1 MIRVI
6 RVIRVLFFPAWEWT
20 IENPE
25 WKMRGSE
32 RQSKMKIIPL
42 GTSSGKPTLR
52 RNVSALAVVGEG
64 EWWLFDCGEGT
75 QIQIARAG
83 ISPQKLAGVFISH
96 MHGDHF
102 NGLPGLLSTMS
113 LDNREKELTL
123 VGPTGMDE
131 YLTLLARLKIC
142 YVNYP
147 LNLREFDAQYFA
159 NREQELVYESS
170 RFTVTTRPLDHRI
183 FALGYRLE
191 EKTKPG
197 RFNLER
203 AKSLGIPSGPL
214 YSRLQ
219 SGQSVM
225 LEDGRVIHPSEVL
238 GPPRPGKV
246 ISYCLDTRPC
256 ANSVKLSE
264 NADWMIHEATF
275 TEELI
280 EESRHFGHSTAIQ
293 AAETAREANAR
304 QLLITHFSSRFA
316 DVRPLLEEARSVFPE
331 TYAAEDLLELE
342 V

>member
-1 MIRVI
+1 
-6 RVIRVLFFPAWEWT
+6 
-20 IENPE
+20 
-25 WKMRGSE
+25 
-32 RQSKMKIIPL
+32 MKIIPL

-75 QIQIARAG
+75 QTQIARAG

-96 MHGDHF
+96 LHGDHF

-113 LDNREKELTL
+113 LDQREKELTL
-123 VGPTGMDE
+123 VGPTGIDE
-131 YLTLLARLKIC
+131 YLRLLARLNIC
-142 YVNYP
+142 HVNYP
-147 LNLREFDAQYFA
+147 LRLREFDAQYFA
-159 NREQELVYESS
+159 GGEQELVYESA

-203 AKSLGIPSGPL
+203 AKALGIPSGPL

-219 SGQSVM
+219 SGQSIT
-225 LEDGRVIHPSEVL
+225 LEDGRMIHPSEVL

-246 ISYCLDTRPC
+246 VSYCLDTRPC
-256 ANSVKLSE
+256 ANAVKLSE
-264 NADWMIHEATF
+264 NADLLIHEATF

-280 EESRHFGHSTAIQ
+280 EESNHFGHSTAIQ
-293 AAETAREANAR
+293 AAEIAIEAKARR
-304 QLLITHFSSRFA
+304 LLITHFSSRFP
-316 DVRPLLEEARSVFPE
+316 DIRLLLEEARSVFPQ
-331 TYAAEDLLELE
+331 TVAAEDLIE
-342 V
+342 VEV

>member
-1 MIRVI
+1 
-6 RVIRVLFFPAWEWT
+6 
-20 IENPE
+20 
-25 WKMRGSE
+25 
-32 RQSKMKIIPL
+32 MKIIPL

-75 QIQIARAG
+75 QTQIARAG

-96 MHGDHF
+96 LHGDHF

-113 LDNREKELTL
+113 LA
-123 VGPTGMDE
+123 GPTGIDE
-131 YLTLLARLKIC
+131 YLRLLARLNIC
-142 YVNYP
+142 HVNYP
-147 LNLREFDAQYFA
+147 LRLREFDAQYFA
-159 NREQELVYESS
+159 GGKQELVYESA

-203 AKSLGIPSGPL
+203 AKALDIPPGPL

-219 SGQSVM
+219 SGQSIT
-225 LEDGRVIHPSEVL
+225 LEDGRMIHPSEVL

-246 ISYCLDTRPC
+246 VSYCLDTRPC
-256 ANSVKLSE
+256 ANAVKLSE
-264 NADWMIHEATF
+264 NADLLIHEATF

-280 EESRHFGHSTAIQ
+280 EESNHFGHSTAIQ
-293 AAETAREANAR
+293 AAEIAIEAKARR
-304 QLLITHFSSRFA
+304 LLITHFSSRFP
-316 DVRPLLEEARSVFPE
+316 DIRLLLEEARSVFPQ
-331 TYAAEDLLELE
+331 TVAAEDLIE
-342 V
+342 VEV